1 MSMNWIDALF
11 RLRKENSMLELIG
24 DVILVLCIIL
34 GMVTFITAN
43 VNYVPQDNEKEDKK
57 EIE

>member
-1 MSMNWIDALF
+1 
-11 RLRKENSMLELIG
+11 MLELIG